1 MNGYGEFY
9 WKDGK
14 KYFGFYDNDKKN
26 GFGIFY
32 WPKEKF
38 YIGFWKDGKQME
50 LLNLLKVIILNMV
63 FGLMEKKKSAL
74 IILMNLKMLWKIKKN
89 NLLDFLK
96 WILEILK
103 IFLRL
108 MIKFI

>member
-38 YIGFWKDGKQME
+38 YIGFWKDGKQ
-50 LLNLLKVIILNMV
+50 NGI
-63 FGLMEKKKSAL
+63 A
-74 IILMNLKMLWKIKKN
+74 
-89 NLLDFLK
+89 
-96 WILEILK
+96 
-103 IFLRL
+103 
-108 MIKFI
+108 KFIKGNNIKYGIWVNGKKEKCFDNVNEFENVMENKEKQFIRFFKMDIGDIKNFFEIDD